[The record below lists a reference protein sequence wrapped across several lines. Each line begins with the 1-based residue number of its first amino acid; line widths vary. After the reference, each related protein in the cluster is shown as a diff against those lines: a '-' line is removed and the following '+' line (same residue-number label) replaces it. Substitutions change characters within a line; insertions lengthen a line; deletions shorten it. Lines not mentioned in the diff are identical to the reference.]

1 MPSSRIGCTQEFLRN
16 WFPVFLWALLIFFF
30 STDIFSSVN
39 TAGAFE
45 PILQQIFPQL
55 TAYHIER
62 IHAVFRKLGHFTE
75 YFVFGGLLWRALR
88 LQNPAGTRSRR
99 LVLSLA
105 ITVIYAASDEWHQSF
120 VPSRSASL
128 IDVLIDTTGGLCGI
142 WSFKLRDPRN
152 KRVSS
157 PS

>member
-1 MPSSRIGCTQEFLRN
+1 MPGARIGSASELLRS
-16 WFPVFLWALLIFFF
+16 WLPVLFWASLIFFF
-30 STDIFSSVN
+30 STDIFSSAN
-39 TAGAFE
+39 TAGALG
-45 PILQQIFPQL
+45 PILQQIFPVL
-55 TAYHIER
+55 TADHIER

-142 WSFKLRDPRN
+142 WSFKLRDSRN

-157 PS
+157 PR

>member
-1 MPSSRIGCTQEFLRN
+1 
-16 WFPVFLWALLIFFF
+16 
-30 STDIFSSVN
+30 
-39 TAGAFE
+39 
-45 PILQQIFPQL
+45 
-55 TAYHIER
+55 
-62 IHAVFRKLGHFTE
+62 
-75 YFVFGGLLWRALR
+75 LR

-105 ITVIYAASDEWHQSF
+105 ITMIYAASDEWHQSF

-142 WSFKLRDPRN
+142 WSFKLRDSRN

-157 PS
+157 PR